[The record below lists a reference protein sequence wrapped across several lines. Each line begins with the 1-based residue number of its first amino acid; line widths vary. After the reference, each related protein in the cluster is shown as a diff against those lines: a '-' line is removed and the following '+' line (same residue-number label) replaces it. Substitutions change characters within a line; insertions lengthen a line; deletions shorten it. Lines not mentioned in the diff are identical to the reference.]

1 MKLTVKLIITCVLAA
16 LIPTTA
22 LSCLNYFS
30 AKKVL
35 KNQTLEYVAL
45 ISEAKEGQ
53 LYGFIETVKNRAI
66 DFSAD
71 GVIRRSM
78 REMKALDAGDP
89 PYTQLQK
96 SLTDHLRHK
105 MPLDKSIRSI
115 CIADVS
121 GKKIASTDETTI
133 GTEVMENDYFIQGMK
148 GVYISDVY
156 VSHDISKQDNPCQIS
171 VTAPITDEGTE
182 TILGVI
188 INCYDTTELNK
199 IISGRF
205 QIERGASS
213 AKPVKSE
220 ILDVYLVNKK
230 MVIITP
236 SIFSS
241 EVMRQRVETLPVIE
255 CAAGRETTAI
265 YKNCLGDVVIGSAMC
280 IPSTGWTLCVEMNA
294 KDAFLPA
301 VSLRNRTILLS
312 IPMAIL
318 AIFFAYLVSRR
329 SQSVIRE
336 SEERFKAFM
345 DNNPSLAFMKDED
358 GRYAYVNATFMH
370 KYKTMLGKIL
380 GKTDFDCWPECAE
393 QLRKND
399 KAVLSTD
406 KAVEFYET
414 VPTIDGILRDWLV
427 FKFPVKSH
435 SGKRYLGGVAIDISE
450 KKKATEEVRKS
461 QSRLSEVQRIAHIG
475 DWEWDIVNNMTFE
488 SEEFFHICGFVPQ
501 EYKNTFQSF
510 LNCVHPDERKYVR
523 QSVCDALRNEKPYDV
538 EFRILRKDA
547 TVRFVHEKA
556 EVIFD
561 RAGRA
566 VRMVGMIQDIS
577 ERKKME
583 NQLRKLSQAIEQSP
597 SSIMITDIEG
607 NIEYVN
613 PKFSALTGYALEDV
627 VGKNPRFLKSGETP
641 PQEYSHLWNTI
652 TSGGVWR
659 GEFHNKKKNGELYW
673 ESVSI
678 SSVKNPEG
686 IFTGFMAIKEDITEH
701 KQIERRKSAQYA
713 VTQVLAESATL
724 DEASPKILKAIC
736 ECLEWD
742 IGELW
747 LIDQQRC
754 VLRCTEIY
762 HLPSVKTPEFH
773 AASRKITFPHGVGL
787 PGRVWTSR
795 KPLWIA
801 DIIHDANF
809 LRASDAEKEDLHGAC
824 CFPIMSKGEFLG
836 AMDFISREIKQPDD
850 DLLNMMSAI
859 GRQIGLFIKHKQA
872 EEQTKLQ
879 LERLSA
885 LHDIDRAIASTFDL
899 KVSLPIFLEKVV
911 TQLKID
917 AADVLLFNPHMQ
929 TLEYAA
935 GLGFRTDAI
944 QYSRIRIGE
953 GTAGQ
958 AAQERRLIS
967 IPNLDEIGAAFVRA
981 KSLSDEEFVA
991 HYAIPLIAKGCV
1003 NGVLEVFHRSPIT
1016 PEQSWLKYL
1025 EALASQCAIA
1035 INDILLYEDLQR
1047 ANSDLIIAYDTTLE
1061 GWAMALDLRDKETV
1075 GHSRRVTEMTA
1086 QIALAMGI
1094 SKQEIVHI
1102 RRGALLH
1109 DIGKMGIPDSI
1120 LLKVEPLTDAEW
1132 VIMRKHPSYAYE
1144 LLSNIPYLRPALDV
1158 PYCHHEKWGGAGY
1171 PRGLKGEQ
1179 IPLSARIFAVVD
1191 VCDALRTDRPYRK
1204 SWPKEKVYEH
1214 IRSLAGTHFDPKVVD
1229 VFLKMEKDHGY
1240 TK

>member
-1 MKLTVKLIITCVLAA
+1 MKLTAKLIITFVLAA
-16 LIPTTA
+16 LIPTTV

-30 AKKVL
+30 AKKTL

-53 LYGFIETVKNRAI
+53 LYGFIETVKNRAV

-71 GVIRRSM
+71 DVIRRSL

-89 PYTQLQK
+89 TYTRLQK
-96 SLTDHLRHK
+96 SLIDHLRHK
-105 MPLDKSIRSI
+105 MPLDTSIRSL
-115 CIADVS
+115 CIADMS
-121 GKKIASTDETTI
+121 GRKIASTDDATI
-133 GTEVMENDYFIQGMK
+133 GMELTTNDYFIQGMK
-148 GVYISDVY
+148 GVYLSDVY
-156 VSHDISKQDNPCQIS
+156 VAHDISKQDTLCQIS
-171 VTAPITDEGTE
+171 VTAPITDKGTE
-182 TILGVI
+182 TALGAI

-199 IISGRF
+199 VVSGRF

-220 ILDVYLVNKK
+220 LLDVYLVNKK
-230 MVIITP
+230 MEMISP
-236 SIFSS
+236 SIFCGG
-241 EVMRQRVETLPVIE
+241 VIGQKVETLPVIE
-255 CAAGRETTAI
+255 CAAGRETTAV
-265 YKNCLGDVVIGSAMC
+265 YNNYLGDVVIGSAMC

-294 KDAFLPA
+294 KDAFLP
-301 VSLRNRTILLS
+301 VTSLRDRTILLS
-312 IPMAIL
+312 IPMVIL

-329 SQSVIRE
+329 SQSVVRE

-345 DNNPSLAFMKDED
+345 DNNPALAFMKDED
-358 GRYAYVNATFMH
+358 GRYVYINATFMQ
-370 KYKTMLGKIL
+370 KYESMMGKIL

-399 KAVLSTD
+399 KAVLTTE

-414 VPTIDGILRDWLV
+414 VPTTEGVLREWLV

-435 SGKRYLGGVAIDISE
+435 SGKRYLGGVAVDISD
-450 KKKATEEVRKS
+450 KKKAAEEVQKS
-461 QSRLSEVQRIAHIG
+461 QFRLSEVQRIAHIG
-475 DWEWDIVNNMTFE
+475 DWEWDIGNNKTIE
-488 SEEFFHICGFVPQ
+488 SEEFFRICGLIPQ
-501 EYKNTFQSF
+501 EYKNTFRSF
-510 LNCVHPDERKYVR
+510 LQCVHPGDRKYVR
-523 QSVCDALRNEKPYDV
+523 QSVCNALCNKKPYDI
-538 EFRILRKDA
+538 EFRVLRKDGTA
-547 TVRFVHEKA
+547 RFVNEKA

-561 RAGRA
+561 KSGKA
-566 VRMVGMIQDIS
+566 VRMVGMIQDIT
-577 ERKKME
+577 ERKRME
-583 NQLRKLSQAIEQSP
+583 TQLRKLSQAIEQSP
-597 SSIMITDIEG
+597 SSIIITDIEG

-613 PKFSALTGYALEDV
+613 PKFSALTGYALEEV
-627 VGKNPRFLKSGETP
+627 VGRNPRFLKSGGTP
-641 PQEYSHLWNTI
+641 PEEYLHMWNTI
-652 TSGGVWR
+652 ASGEVWR

-673 ESVSI
+673 ESVTI
-678 SSVKNPEG
+678 FPVKNPEG
-686 IFTGFMAIKEDITEH
+686 ICTNFMAIKEDITGH

-736 ECLEWD
+736 ECLGWD
-742 IGELW
+742 IGEFW
-747 LIDQQRC
+747 LTDQQRC

-773 AASRKITFPHGVGL
+773 AVSREITFPHSVGL

-801 DIIHDANF
+801 DIIHDADF
-809 LRASDAEKEDLHGAC
+809 LRASVAEKEGLHGAC

-836 AMDFISREIKQPDD
+836 AIDFISTEIKQPDD
-850 DLLNMMSAI
+850 DLLNMMAAI

-872 EEQTKLQ
+872 KEQTKLQ
-879 LERLSA
+879 LERLTA
-885 LHDIDRAIASTFDL
+885 LHEIDQAIASSFDL

-911 TQLKID
+911 TQLKVD
-917 AADVLLFNPHMQ
+917 SADVLLFNPHMQ

-935 GLGFRTDAI
+935 GRGFRTDAI
-944 QYSRIRIGE
+944 QYSRLRIGE

-958 AAQERRLIS
+958 AALERRLIS
-967 IPNLDEIGAAFVRA
+967 IPNLNEIGAAFVRA
-981 KSLSDEEFVA
+981 KLLSDEEFVA
-991 HYAIPLIAKGCV
+991 HYAIPLIAKGCI
-1003 NGVLEVFHRSPIT
+1003 NGVLEVFHRSTIT
-1016 PEQSWLKYL
+1016 PEQNWLKFL

-1035 INDILLYEDLQR
+1035 INDIILYEDLQR
-1047 ANSDLIIAYDTTLE
+1047 ANSDLVIAYDTTLE

-1086 QIALAMGI
+1086 QIAMSMGI

-1120 LLKVEPLTDAEW
+1120 LLKVKPLTDEEW
-1132 VIMRKHPSYAYE
+1132 VIMRKHPSYANE
-1144 LLSNIPYLRPALDV
+1144 LLSNIPYLRQALDV
-1158 PYCHHEKWGGAGY
+1158 PYCHHEKWDGTGY

-1204 SWPKEKVYEH
+1204 SWPEEKVYEH
-1214 IRSLAGTHFDPKVVD
+1214 IRSLAGTHFDPGVVE
-1229 VFLKMEKDHGY
+1229 VFLKIKL
-1240 TK
+1240 KK